1 MREERILTRKLIK
14 NIKHLILQIPDPF
27 SSVYQRW
34 KAVVLNVIEV
44 AGTSVSQLLKRHS
57 TDKYVKIIPYVTHV
71 RELLSISRVRGPCF
85 GMSVWMRRLKD
96 HRLDDQVIDSST
108 KYFLPIRF
116 SASNHPDMSIIF
128 LTNHNLVVIVTCD
141 WQKRRG
147 RAKKSK
153 HFHKFQNSK
162 RTVEKWQRSHRGKK
176 KKKWISQQKIW

>member
-44 AGTSVSQLLKRHS
+44 AETSVSQLLKRHS
-57 TDKYVKIIPYVTHV
+57 TDKYVKIIPYVTHL
-71 RELLSISRVRGPCF
+71 RELLSISRVTGGGPCF

-108 KYFLPIRF
+108 EYFLPIRF

-153 HFHKFQNSK
+153 HLLK
-162 RTVEKWQRSHRGKK
+162 RANFRTKSEQWRSGKDLIVEKKRKNG
-176 KKKWISQQKIW
+176 